1 MTMIMNTKQ
10 LNMTDKFILLEQ
22 LWDDLSQNVEDDRFT
37 PNWHLEILNDLEM
50 KEHNNQLEFS
60 NFEDSKIRLQSLL
73 AK

>member
-22 LWDDLSQNVEDDRFT
+22 LWDDLSQNVEDHRFT
-37 PNWHLEILNDLEM
+37 PDWHLEILNELEM
-50 KEHNNQLEFS
+50 KECDNQLEFS